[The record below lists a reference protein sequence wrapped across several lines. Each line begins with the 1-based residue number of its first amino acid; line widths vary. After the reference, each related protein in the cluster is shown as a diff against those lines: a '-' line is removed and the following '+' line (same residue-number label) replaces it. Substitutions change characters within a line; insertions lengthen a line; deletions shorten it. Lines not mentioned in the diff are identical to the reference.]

1 VINGVRRRPLGGSG
15 SIHGQIPPDELLKMK
30 KRGQKKSLTNSLFN
44 LPDVLGMT
52 GINDTT

>member
-1 VINGVRRRPLGGSG
+1 MIKGVRRRPLGGSG